1 MTPPL
6 NNNDN
11 NMDSMSDSTTHSN
24 SEQGDQPDNS
34 ENNGGT
40 YAMPHTLEEAKRI
53 QEEAE
58 RKQKE
63 EKRKQE
69 EAARKEKEAQE
80 AKDKKD
86 VETVKDIVK
95 VHEDVFGSFHTQ
107 GEFLDQIALYAN
119 KKGISNLKLEDQ
131 NDKDKYLNVDSKGE
145 NKNRIKLQL
154 GTQKFVVSL
163 GKVLKDAVVTKYY
176 FENEKDKVL
185 DNHKAGSDDIER
197 NWRNILKGN
206 TKKTIITQLGYHKSG
221 SHIHLTLI
229 PYHTTK
235 VPDHLPEKVNSL
247 LASFY
252 NLDSKNIDN
261 LDKWDTR
268 NIITAEQAFG
278 YAKNFEQDL
287 SSWKFKENVNLSGI
301 FLEAKKMQK
310 YVDSIAKTWNVE
322 KSKLLKK

>member
-1 MTPPL
+1 
-6 NNNDN
+6 
-11 NMDSMSDSTTHSN
+11 MDSMSDSTTHSN
-24 SEQGDQPDNS
+24 SEQGDQADNS

-40 YAMPHTLEEAKRI
+40 YAMPHTIEEAKRI
-53 QEEAE
+53 QEGAAKAKEEAE

-86 VETVKDIVK
+86 VETVKEIVK
-95 VHEDVFGSFHTQ
+95 VHEDAFGSFHTQ
-107 GEFLDQIALYAN
+107 GEFVDQIALYAN

-131 NDKDKYLNVDSKGE
+131 NDKDKYLNIDSKGE

-154 GTQKFVVSL
+154 GTQKFDVSL

-185 DNHKAGSDDIER
+185 DNHKAGSDSIEP

-206 TKKTIITQLGYHKSG
+206 TRKTIITQLGYHKKG

-229 PYHTTK
+229 SYYTIK

-287 SSWKFKENVNLSGI
+287 SSWKFKENVNVSGI